1 MSQRPTLSQNAG
13 SQRKPSGSNPKPR
26 TVKLDGT
33 SMSSSAPTKA
43 KRFDPLTAFATQ
55 PISSS
60 EPSRAKS
67 GLSKSA
73 KGKEKAPAKQVV
85 DLTAMDDGE
94 DFLWVDR
101 YEPETEAEL
110 AVHVRKVADVRAWF
124 QEAMDGGPSGQ
135 LRKYRR
141 ILVLT
146 GPSGTGKTST
156 VRVLAKEMGFEI
168 LEWRNS
174 ISENVTAANF
184 DENIYDGETSTYP
197 TYGPPPESLFIKFE
211 AFLTRASSCGNVFD
225 SASSSSGKSKKTP
238 SHRVILLEDL
248 PNILHQ
254 KTQASFH
261 EALIALVNKAPTN
274 PPVPVVII
282 ISDSGVRGEASDERI
297 SEGRGWNRDKQVIDI
312 RTVLPRELLFNPIAP
327 TLMRKA
333 LQAMLNNH
341 FTATFST
348 NSAAPS
354 REVVDIIVE
363 SSNGDIRSAIN
374 ALQFACIA
382 NKTGKKR
389 KRDQSNA
396 LVMEAVT
403 RREQSL
409 ALFHLL
415 GKVLYNKRKGDPPN
429 ASATAK
435 DLKKEQD
442 LDATLK
448 DPPKLPAH
456 LSHHNRRASRVDV
469 NTLYADSPIDSSLFS
484 LYIHQNYTQY
494 CNDTDETDGV
504 ADWLS
509 WVDSSGGE
517 AWYQANPHQ
526 FHLISLG
533 TLHSLPSPVPRRSQ
547 KAYKPEFFACLQKE
561 KGAWEGV
568 RSTREWLLEGA
579 TSTVRILSTHD
590 PRTEIDCHTHA
601 FGLFSLG
608 SCHATVNF
616 KQDDSGWRTGGWST
630 NEVILELGGVLK
642 ARDITQDRSISQRTK
657 PPASH
662 RSFSRMEF
670 VRGAESHSGQLNE
683 RDVAEGFVE
692 SGDGW
697 PGLDYADVSQ
707 RETTEGGWLESDDI
721 EDCD

>member
-1 MSQRPTLSQNAG
+1 MVHQYHIVLLIRNISTIPRTYHMAHRNGVSQAAG
-13 SQRKPSGSNPKPR
+13 SQRKASGSGLKPR
-26 TVKLDGT
+26 TVKLDGAT
-33 SMSSSAPTKA
+33 VSSSAPA
-43 KRFDPLTAFATQ
+43 KSRRFDPLTAFSTQ
-55 PISSS
+55 SAPSS
-60 EPSRAKS
+60 EPTRPKSSLAKS
-67 GLSKSA
+67 S
-73 KGKEKAPAKQVV
+73 KGKEKAPAKPVI
-85 DLTAMDDGE
+85 DLTGSDDAE

-101 YEPETEAEL
+101 YEPDTEADL
-110 AVHVRKVADVRAWF
+110 AVHVRKVADVRAWL
-124 QEAMDGGPSGQ
+124 QEAFEGGPSGQ

-141 ILVLT
+141 ILALT

-156 VRVLAKEMGFEI
+156 VRILAKELGFEI

-174 ISENVTAANF
+174 ISESMPTLNF
-184 DENIYDGETSTYP
+184 EDSSYNATTSSYPSYDSSV
-197 TYGPPPESLFIKFE
+197 ESLFSKFE
-211 AFLTRASSCGNVFD
+211 AFLTRASSCGNVF
-225 SASSSSGKSKKTP
+225 SSTSSSKVKSGNSP
-238 SHRVILLEDL
+238 SRKVILLEDL

-261 EALIALVNKAPTN
+261 EALLSLVNKAPSN

-282 ISDSGVRGEASDERI
+282 ISDSGVRGEASDDRI
-297 SEGRGWNRDKQVIDI
+297 SEGRGWNRDKQVIDV
-312 RTVLPRELLFNPIAP
+312 RTVLPRELLSGPYVREIEFNPIAP

-333 LQAMLNNH
+333 LQTMLNNH
-341 FTATFST
+341 FSSTFST
-348 NSAAPS
+348 NITAPS
-354 REVVDIIVE
+354 KGILDIIIE

-382 NKTGKKR
+382 NKSGKKM
-389 KRDQSNA
+389 KKEKTSA

-415 GKVLYNKRKGDPPN
+415 GKVLYNKRKNDPPN

-442 LDATLK
+442 LDASLP
-448 DPPKLPAH
+448 DPAKLPAH
-456 LSHHNRRASRVDV
+456 LSHHDRRTSRVDV
-469 NTLYADSPIDSSLFS
+469 NLLYADSPIDSSLFS

-526 FHLISLG
+526 FHLITLG

-547 KAYKPEFFACLQKE
+547 KSYKPEFFACLQKE

-579 TSTVRILSTHD
+579 TST
-590 PRTEIDCHTHA
+590 E
-601 FGLFSLG
+601 
-608 SCHATVNF
+608 
-616 KQDDSGWRTGGWST
+616 DSGWRVGGWST

-642 ARDITQDRSISQRTK
+642 ARDLMQDKTSAMSRRMK
-657 PPASH
+657 PPPSH

-670 VRGAESHSGQLNE
+670 VRGGAESRAGQLNE
-683 RDVAEGFVE
+683 RDVDEGFAE

-697 PGLDYADVSQ
+697 TGLENGDVSQ
-707 RETTEGGWLESDDI
+707 RETTDGGWLESDDI
-721 EDCD
+721 EDF